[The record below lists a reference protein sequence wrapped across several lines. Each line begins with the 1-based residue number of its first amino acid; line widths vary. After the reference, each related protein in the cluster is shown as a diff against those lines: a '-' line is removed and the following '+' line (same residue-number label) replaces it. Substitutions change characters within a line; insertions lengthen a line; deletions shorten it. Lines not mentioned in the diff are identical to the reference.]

1 MHSDLKISDL
11 HRFCGFVCGGCSQR
25 ERRICCKQ
33 RNETARIP
41 QICRAGR
48 DSRQRGEER
57 GRKSM
62 SSVTFYK
69 ICELLLVVI
78 YAFGADYMMTSVLGR
93 RFVPKR
99 KIPFFNFQRLAYI
112 LTLATTFLFLS
123 HENTAYTTVYKLVM
137 QFAIV
142 IFMYKG
148 KFALRILM
156 GAAHFFT
163 LFIGEFLSLN
173 AIYTLGI
180 PIERLYVKFSFWV
193 LMCDLLSSLL
203 VFIVG
208 FVAHRIREFP
218 TKSLSSK
225 QLQKL
230 SALPIAAGAAVIVF
244 CLLEYSFI
252 SPGLPVGCASL
263 VLIASLAVGITFQ
276 LDIFSEML
284 KTQQHSRAAAASAQE
299 AQFELE
305 KVQETVRHGE
315 DVRRLEHDMKNLL
328 LMIHILNERGDG
340 ERIDAMLND
349 IESKIKVETDSSI
362 AEYGRTVCIPIERFS
377 SYIGSDTGKKSENAG
392 NNTDSTKTE
401 ENV

>member
-1 MHSDLKISDL
+1 
-11 HRFCGFVCGGCSQR
+11 
-25 ERRICCKQ
+25 
-33 RNETARIP
+33 
-41 QICRAGR
+41 
-48 DSRQRGEER
+48 
-57 GRKSM
+57 M

-112 LTLATTFLFLS
+112 LTLVTTFLFLS
-123 HENTAYTTVYKLVM
+123 HENTAYTTVYKLVV

-148 KFALRILM
+148 KFALRVLM

-173 AIYTLGI
+173 AIYALGI

-276 LDIFSEML
+276 LDIFFGDAEN
-284 KTQQHSRAAAASAQE
+284 AAACKSSSGIRAGSA
-299 AQFELE
+299 
-305 KVQETVRHGE
+305 VR
-315 DVRRLEHDMKNLL
+315 
-328 LMIHILNERGDG
+328 
-340 ERIDAMLND
+340 
-349 IESKIKVETDSSI
+349 T
-362 AEYGRTVCIPIERFS
+362 
-377 SYIGSDTGKKSENAG
+377 
-392 NNTDSTKTE
+392 
-401 ENV
+401 

>member
-1 MHSDLKISDL
+1 
-11 HRFCGFVCGGCSQR
+11 
-25 ERRICCKQ
+25 
-33 RNETARIP
+33 
-41 QICRAGR
+41 
-48 DSRQRGEER
+48 
-57 GRKSM
+57 
-62 SSVTFYK
+62 
-69 ICELLLVVI
+69 
-78 YAFGADYMMTSVLGR
+78 MTSVLGR

-148 KFALRILM
+148 KFALRVLM

-173 AIYTLGI
+173 AIYALGI

-193 LMCDLLSSLL
+193 LICDLLSSLL

-244 CLLEYSFI
+244 CMLEYSLI
-252 SPGLPVGCASL
+252 PPGLPVGCASL

-328 LMIHILNERGDG
+328 LMIHILNEQGDG
-340 ERIDAMLND
+340 ESMRCSTTLSRRLR
-349 IESKIKVETDSSI
+349 SK
-362 AEYGRTVCIPIERFS
+362 RTAALR
-377 SYIGSDTGKKSENAG
+377 
-392 NNTDSTKTE
+392 NTDEQYAFRLKDFRHISVPTPVKSPRMPAITPTAPKRRKMYE
-401 ENV
+401 PFNSAQDYRFLSFKRSCCMDG